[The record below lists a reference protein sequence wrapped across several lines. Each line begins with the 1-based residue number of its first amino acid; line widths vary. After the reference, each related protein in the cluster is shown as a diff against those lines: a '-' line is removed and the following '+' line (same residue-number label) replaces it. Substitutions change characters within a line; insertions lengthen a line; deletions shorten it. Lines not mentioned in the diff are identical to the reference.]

1 MVIEEVQAGA
11 ADSGRTPFRLDT
23 PRVVSVDSLKGS
35 RVSINEN
42 CADQA
47 ASYAASYTVV

>member
-1 MVIEEVQAGA
+1 MIPFLLEG
-11 ADSGRTPFRLDT
+11 TPT
-23 PRVVSVDSLKGS
+23 PGTYVDSLKGS